1 MKAEG
6 TFPEYVEYQCTLMSQ
21 LEHSTNVTGWEA
33 EAEQCWQGGRDR
45 HQLDTGQLF
54 QFNLTLMTLM
64 FAPLIWSHVSV

>member
-1 MKAEG
+1 
-6 TFPEYVEYQCTLMSQ
+6 MS
-21 LEHSTNVTGWEA
+21 LDW
-33 EAEQCWQGGRDR
+33 GGRGGAVLAGGAR